1 MAQSPSQNWEANRM
15 VGRALDSRGQSE
27 ENTAQAVT
35 GRPNDT
41 PVREDES
48 APLGG
53 NSTFASR
60 AQARQPVRTKAV
72 EDAENKAVKASKR
85 RTK

>member
-1 MAQSPSQNWEANRM
+1 MAESPSQNWEAHRM
-15 VGRALDSRGQSE
+15 VGRAIDSRGQTE

-41 PVREDES
+41 PVREDEP

-60 AQARQPVRTKAV
+60 AKSRQPARTKAV
-72 EDAENKAVKASKR
+72 QEAEDKAVKSSRRKSK
-85 RTK
+85 